1 MTELHL
7 TSLHLPSGS
16 QQSVCVIAGPCSAET
31 EQQVLTT
38 ARDLAACGCRIF
50 RAGVW
55 KPRTKPGGFEGVGEV
70 ALPWLQQVKAQTG
83 MLTATEV
90 ATPEHVALCL
100 KHGIDVL
107 WVGARTVANP
117 FAMQALADSLRG
129 VDVPV
134 LVKNPVNPDLELWIG
149 ALQRLNRA
157 GITRLGAILRG
168 FSSYGKKAYRNLP
181 MWQIAIELRRRIPQ
195 LPLICDPS
203 HIGGRRDF
211 IAPLSQQ
218 ALDLG
223 FDGLIVESH
232 CHPQEAWSD
241 AQQQVTP
248 AMLNQILQTL
258 VVRSTRAVDEGLRP
272 LRAQIDDIDNQLMM
286 LLAQRMQ
293 VCRQIGMYK
302 KGQNLAVLQTNRY
315 NEILEK
321 RGEQARLCGMSAQ
334 FAAEVFEHIHEESVR
349 QQLQVI
355 NGEVKP

>member
-7 TSLHLPSGS
+7 TSLHLPSAP
-16 QQSVCVIAGPCSAET
+16 QRPACVIAGPCSAET

-50 RAGVW
+50 RAGIW

-149 ALQRLNRA
+149 ALQRLAWGPSCVVSRA
-157 GITRLGAILRG
+157 MERKHIAICPCGKSQSSCAAVFPSYPSFVIPAILVG
-168 FSSYGKKAYRNLP
+168 AATS
-181 MWQIAIELRRRIPQ
+181 LRR
-195 LPLICDPS
+195 
-203 HIGGRRDF
+203 
-211 IAPLSQQ
+211 
-218 ALDLG
+218 
-223 FDGLIVESH
+223 
-232 CHPQEAWSD
+232 
-241 AQQQVTP
+241 
-248 AMLNQILQTL
+248 
-258 VVRSTRAVDEGLRP
+258 
-272 LRAQIDDIDNQLMM
+272 
-286 LLAQRMQ
+286 
-293 VCRQIGMYK
+293 
-302 KGQNLAVLQTNRY
+302 
-315 NEILEK
+315 
-321 RGEQARLCGMSAQ
+321 
-334 FAAEVFEHIHEESVR
+334 
-349 QQLQVI
+349 
-355 NGEVKP
+355 